1 MKTILLV
8 ILSVLFLTSC
18 DNTEKEKQL
27 QTMKFETKLK
37 YITEVSPDTMYLHTL
52 EMLSNKQN
60 DPNSGFSNWTP
71 EMIQD
76 QAAYTYHA
84 ESEDLIKLVVDMLV
98 YKKMVGHGEV
108 SVSEL
113 ESFVDRVRNNKG
125 DKIDNMIVQAFDLS
139 IQYEQTY
146 LELKPNGLF

>member
-1 MKTILLV
+1 MKSILLV

-18 DNTEKEKQL
+18 DNTKKEKQL

-37 YITEVSPDTMYLHTL
+37 DITEVSPDTMYVRTL
-52 EMLSNKQN
+52 EILADKQN
-60 DPNSGFSNWTP
+60 EPNSGFSNWTP
-71 EMIQD
+71 EMIQE
-76 QAAYTYHA
+76 QAAYTYHST
-84 ESEDLIKLVVDMLV
+84 SEDLIKLVVDMLV
-98 YKKMVGHGEV
+98 YKKMIGHGEV

-125 DKIDNMIVQAFDLS
+125 DKIDNMIVQTFDLA

>member
-1 MKTILLV
+1 MKTILIV

-27 QTMKFETKLK
+27 QTIKFETKLK
-37 YITEVSPDTMYLHTL
+37 DISEVSPDTMYVNTL
-52 EMLSNKQN
+52 EMLTDKKNE
-60 DPNSGFSNWTP
+60 PNSGFSNWTP
-71 EMIQD
+71 EMIQG
-76 QAAYTYHA
+76 QAAYTYHSA
-84 ESEDLIKLVVDMLV
+84 SEDLIKLVVDMFA

-125 DKIDNMIVQAFDLS
+125 DKIDNMIVQTFDLA